1 MTTLREAVQQF
12 VADYDCGGCGHFAAY
27 AERFRKLLAQE
38 DVAQNLQSRLD
49 AAKLLEERRQEI
61 TQPPEALRLADEL
74 EAPVGTQST
83 YSAIQQA
90 AAELR
95 RLHAENAALTAAL
108 ASSCDEQRHE
118 LWESGG
124 VAGCERARVAE
135 RQCEA
140 LHADAERYRY
150 LRNRNPQEIL
160 LVIGNAAGVWI
171 DCDDENGEL
180 TLLTGEDA
188 DAAIDA
194 AMGKT

>member
-1 MTTLREAVQQF
+1 MS
-12 VADYDCGGCGHFAAY
+12 
-27 AERFRKLLAQE
+27 K
-38 DVAQNLQSRLD
+38 S
-49 AAKLLEERRQEI
+49 
-61 TQPPEALRLADEL
+61 EALRLADEL
-74 EAPVGTQST
+74 DDIHTTHVARN
-83 YSAIQQA
+83 A

-95 RLHAENAALTAAL
+95 R
-108 ASSCDEQRHE
+108 
-118 LWESGG
+118 
-124 VAGCERARVAE
+124 
-135 RQCEA
+135 

-160 LVIGNAAGVWI
+160 PVIGPAAGVWI

>member
-1 MTTLREAVQQF
+1 MS
-12 VADYDCGGCGHFAAY
+12 
-27 AERFRKLLAQE
+27 AQ
-38 DVAQNLQSRLD
+38 
-49 AAKLLEERRQEI
+49 
-61 TQPPEALRLADEL
+61 PEALRLADALDRWHEGVFP
-74 EAPVGTQST
+74 EE
-83 YSAIQQA
+83 A

-95 RLHAENAALTAAL
+95 R
-108 ASSCDEQRHE
+108 
-118 LWESGG
+118 
-124 VAGCERARVAE
+124 
-135 RQCEA
+135 

-160 LVIGNAAGVWI
+160 PVIGNAAGVWI

>member
-1 MTTLREAVQQF
+1 MS
-12 VADYDCGGCGHFAAY
+12 
-27 AERFRKLLAQE
+27 AQ
-38 DVAQNLQSRLD
+38 
-49 AAKLLEERRQEI
+49 
-61 TQPPEALRLADEL
+61 PEALRLAAFLDDQYDPSHNL
-74 EAPVGTQST
+74 ED
-83 YSAIQQA
+83 A

-95 RLHAENAALTAAL
+95 R
-108 ASSCDEQRHE
+108 
-118 LWESGG
+118 
-124 VAGCERARVAE
+124 
-135 RQCEA
+135 

-160 LVIGNAAGVWI
+160 PVIGNAAGVWI